1 MSHSVCP
8 WWLGYFSISPLGR
21 WSQNPAE
28 ILDGYLRQDITALE
42 PGPVWDCSCSNCFDR
57 VGPSGKV
64 VAVDIQTL
72 SCSRAETSRGQG
84 WPSEP
89 SRRPFSISRLDGSR
103 RLGRLRRLYRRL
115 CRSRRIPRCSRVLSS
130 DRGGF
135 EIKGFTFAGGAPR
148 PGRIREVRK
157 PVGCSPPERLRSAL
171 AAFGAAQPCSFSA
184 RVSESEQLVLL

>member
-1 MSHSVCP
+1 VSHSVCP

-89 SRRPFSISRLDGSR
+89 SRRPFSIADLAGS
-103 RLGRLRRLYRRL
+103 
-115 CRSRRIPRCSRVLSS
+115 V
-130 DRGGF
+130 D
-135 EIKGFTFAGGAPR
+135 FTVAFAGVDEFPDAREFFRQIGAASKSRASLLLAEPR
-148 PGRIREVRK
+148 GQVESTKFESQLDAARQSGFGLHSRPSV
-157 PVGCSPPERLRSAL
+157 PRSH
-171 AAFGAAQPCSFSA
+171 AAFLHGFPSRS
-184 RVSESEQLVLL
+184 S